1 MSNYTAKTSVPVT
14 AIPVTGTVIS
24 NQSTPVEA
32 REVPFQPNFT
42 STFGSS
48 SISPLQ
54 VQCYSLRKTVTI
66 LCGIDIFF
74 SLLYSI
80 YNPYF
85 IISTL
90 IACFGFYGAKNY
102 NSCMIFSY
110 FLYITLDWIAKLV
123 VYSIDVVNQD
133 PTSSNGLMWSFVI
146 LTTIVNMWIS
156 KIVYKYWRCLKEITL
171 LELAELK
178 TLQLGRYYYVYW

>member
-32 REVPFQPNFT
+32 REVPFQP
-42 STFGSS
+42 TFGSS

-110 FLYITLDWIAKLV
+110 FL
-123 VYSIDVVNQD
+123 
-133 PTSSNGLMWSFVI
+133 
-146 LTTIVNMWIS
+146 
-156 KIVYKYWRCLKEITL
+156 
-171 LELAELK
+171 
-178 TLQLGRYYYVYW
+178 